1 MEHETR
7 WVCHS
12 EGERQRGRE
21 SVRERKGEI
30 DREREIEREVD

>member
-12 EGERQRGRE
+12 EGERQIGRE
-21 SVRERKGEI
+21 RVNERKGEI
-30 DREREIEREVD
+30 ERERERG